1 MSAVCSVCVHLFLD
15 SAQLKV
21 LFLSTALV
29 CSVISSTRLAY
40 GIQTQTLA
48 AIIET
53 GESVVHD
60 WTWSPRGWVTITCC
74 CYYKLLVLGI
84 APTPRCWVLFRIYKS
99 PSDETIIVLT
109 DPQCVVYY
117 YCTTTSYSTTM
128 FSRVPDTVKVR
139 IYLFSELSCIM
150 VKLK

>member
-21 LFLSTALV
+21 IFLSTALV
-29 CSVISSTRLAY
+29 FSVISSTRLAY

-109 DPQCVVYY
+109 DPQCVVLE
-117 YCTTTSYSTTM
+117 CWAVQWPLPVT
-128 FSRVPDTVKVR
+128 VPQCFRGFLTLSK
-139 IYLFSELSCIM
+139 SEFTCFQNWAA
-150 VKLK
+150 